1 VLDQRR
7 LLADYLRGP
16 LVIRSLAASLAVCLS
31 LTLAGCQESARQRPM
46 GMGAVDQGASSLESV
61 RRQLTGTWELVALE
75 LAPKPGAP
83 RVPVAATGVL
93 TYDEYAN
100 LTIDAKTTG
109 PAAPVAAREVNMLS
123 FKGRAAID
131 PVKKELRLQNLSG
144 NANPDEVLLPNQ
156 RRLFEVT
163 DETLKLSVVDEKGDI
178 SAVTSWK
185 RRR

>member
-1 VLDQRR
+1 MIRA
-7 LLADYLRGP
+7 LAT
-16 LVIRSLAASLAVCLS
+16 VSLAVCLS
-31 LTLAGCQESARQRPM
+31 LTLGCRASERQRTM
-46 GMGAVDQGASSLESV
+46 GMGAVDQGAGSLEAV
-61 RRQLTGTWELVALE
+61 RRQLLGTWELVTLE
-75 LAPKPGAP
+75 LAPKPGAT

-100 LTIDAKTTG
+100 LTIDAKTTD
-109 PAAPVAAREVNMLS
+109 PAAPVAAREVNLLS

-131 PVKKELRLQNLSG
+131 PVKKELRLMNLTG

-163 DETLKLSVVDEKGDI
+163 AETLKLSTVDEKGEI
-178 SAVTSWK
+178 SAVTNWK

>member
-1 VLDQRR
+1 M
-7 LLADYLRGP
+7 
-16 LVIRSLAASLAVCLS
+16 IRPLAAVVLAVCLS
-31 LTLAGCQESARQRPM
+31 LTLGCKSSERQRTM
-46 GMGAVDQGASSLESV
+46 GMGAVDQGAGSLEAV
-61 RRQLTGTWELVALE
+61 RRQLLGTWELVALE
-75 LAPKPGAP
+75 LAPKPGAT

-100 LTIDAKTTG
+100 LTIDAKTTD
-109 PAAPVAAREVNMLS
+109 PAAPVAAREVNLLS

-131 PVKKELRLQNLSG
+131 PVKKELRLMNLTG

-163 DETLKLSVVDEKGDI
+163 AETLKLSTVDEKGEI
-178 SAVTSWK
+178 SAVTNWK

>member
-1 VLDQRR
+1 MIRA
-7 LLADYLRGP
+7 LAT
-16 LVIRSLAASLAVCLS
+16 VSLAVCLS
-31 LTLAGCQESARQRPM
+31 LTLGCKSSERQRTM
-46 GMGAVDQGASSLESV
+46 GMGAVDQGASSLEAV
-61 RRQLTGTWELVALE
+61 RRQLLGTWELVTLE
-75 LAPKPGAP
+75 LAPKPGAT

-100 LTIDAKTTG
+100 LTIDAKTTD
-109 PAAPVAAREVNMLS
+109 PAAPVAAREVNLLS

-131 PVKKELRLQNLSG
+131 PVKKELRLMNLTG

-163 DETLKLSVVDEKGDI
+163 AETLKLSTVDEKGEI
-178 SAVTSWK
+178 SAVTNWK